1 MIHRVGVTE
10 ASSLTARTVPA
21 TIDPSIVVSARPPR
35 CCLRRK
41 CRAIFTSVVL
51 IVCKAHPM
59 KTVAIQT
66 GASIVHDP
74 STLPN
79 LLFWQAYRPQA
90 HRTSRLRENGV
101 AFYC

>member
-1 MIHRVGVTE
+1 
-10 ASSLTARTVPA
+10 
-21 TIDPSIVVSARPPR
+21 
-35 CCLRRK
+35 
-41 CRAIFTSVVL
+41 
-51 IVCKAHPM
+51 M

-101 AFYC
+101 AFYCPRNLKGRHPDETVAAFDAHTLSSPKQADWKW